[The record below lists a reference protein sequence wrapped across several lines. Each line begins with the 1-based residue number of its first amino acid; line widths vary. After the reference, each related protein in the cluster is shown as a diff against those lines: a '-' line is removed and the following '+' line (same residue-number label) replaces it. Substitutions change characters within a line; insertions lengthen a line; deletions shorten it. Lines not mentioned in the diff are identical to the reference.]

1 VKSRNFRSWINH
13 QYLLPITNYSRNTL
27 SFRIC
32 LAGALV
38 SILVWPNIALA
49 GTPPGDTAETMETI
63 RKKHDLPALAVAVVK
78 DGKICDRAAV
88 GVRKYGDP
96 TPVTINDQFHIGSCT
111 KSMTATLTAMFI
123 EEGKLRWDTTIAEAL
138 PDLKG
143 KMDTQFETVTVMQLL
158 THRGGVPGV
167 PPSTAWNRAWEKRGT
182 ATEQRREFVASVL
195 SQPPEAKPGTRFI
208 YSNQGYAIVG
218 VMLEKIANRPWE
230 TLITERLFEPLKMK
244 SAGFGV
250 PGTIGKVD
258 EPWGHVHEGSKIKPI
273 QSDNPPAIGPAGT
286 VHCSLEDMARYT
298 MIHLGHGQGDA
309 LLKPESFRKLHTPP
323 EGAEYACGWGI
334 AKRGWAGGNALTHAG
349 SNTQWFLVMWLAPEK
364 NFSVVAATNI
374 AGPDAE
380 KGCDE
385 VAAAMI
391 KKWLAD

>member
-1 VKSRNFRSWINH
+1 MI
-13 QYLLPITNYSRNTL
+13 LPIC
-27 SFRIC
+27 F
-32 LAGALV
+32 AGALV
-38 SILVWPNIALA
+38 SVLMLPNVSLA
-49 GTPPGDTAETMETI
+49 SSLDATAATLETI

-78 DGKICDRAAV
+78 DGKICDHAAV
-88 GVRKYGDP
+88 GVRKFGDP
-96 TPVTINDQFHIGSCT
+96 TPVTIEDQFHIGSCT
-111 KSMTATLTAMFI
+111 KSMTATLTAMFV
-123 EEGKLRWDTTIAEAL
+123 EEGKLRWDSTIAEVL
-138 PDLKG
+138 PGLKG
-143 KMDTQFETVTVMQLL
+143 KMDKQYESVTVEQML
-158 THRGGVPGV
+158 THRGGVPGK
-167 PPSTAWNRAWEKRGT
+167 PPPAAWARAWLKEGT
-182 ATEQRREFVASVL
+182 PREQRLEFITSVL

-218 VMLEKIANRPWE
+218 VMLEKITDKPWE

-258 EPWGHVHEGSKIKPI
+258 QPWGHVHEGSTIKPF
-273 QSDNPPAIGPAGT
+273 QSDNPPAIGPAGI
-286 VHCSLEDMARYT
+286 VYCSLEDMARYT

-309 LLKPESFRKLHTPP
+309 LLKPETFRKLHTPP
-323 EGAEYACGWGI
+323 EGADYACGWGI

-349 SNTQWFLVMWLAPEK
+349 SNTMWFLVMWLAPEK

>member
-1 VKSRNFRSWINH
+1 MACFEKAFG
-13 QYLLPITNYSRNTL
+13 YSRHAMRFL
-27 SFRIC
+27 LC

-38 SILVWPNIALA
+38 FMFPLSNSTLA
-49 GTPPGDTAETMETI
+49 GTSPGDSAQILEPI

-96 TPVTINDQFHIGSCT
+96 TPVTIDDQFHIGSCT

-123 EEGKLRWDTTIAEAL
+123 EEGKLRWDSTIAEVL

-143 KMDTQFETVTVMQLL
+143 KMDAQYESVTVEQLL
-158 THRGGVPGV
+158 THRGGVPGK
-167 PPSTAWNRAWEKRGT
+167 PPSAAWAEARLKKGT
-182 ATEQRREFVASVL
+182 PQEQRRKFITAVL
-195 SQPPEAKPGTRFI
+195 SQPPEAKPGTRLI

-218 VMLEKIANRPWE
+218 AMLEKIADRPWE
-230 TLITERLFEPLKMK
+230 TLITERLFQPLKMK

-258 EPWGHVHEGSKIKPI
+258 QPWGHTRVGSKITPV
-273 QSDNPPAIGPAGT
+273 QSDNPPAIGPAGI

-298 MIHLGHGQGDA
+298 MIHLGHGAGDT

-323 EGAEYACGWGI
+323 EGADYACGWGTP
-334 AKRGWAGGNALTHAG
+334 KRGWAGGTALTHAG
-349 SNTQWFLVMWLAPEK
+349 SNTMWYLVMWLAPEK
-364 NFSVVAATNI
+364 NFSVISATNI

>member
-1 VKSRNFRSWINH
+1 MNF
-13 QYLLPITNYSRNTL
+13 P
-27 SFRIC
+27 IC

-38 SILVWPNIALA
+38 SMFLLPNGAPA
-49 GTPPGDTAETMETI
+49 GTPPGDTAQILESI
-63 RKKHDLPALAVAVVK
+63 RKKHDLPALAVVVVK

-96 TPVTINDQFHIGSCT
+96 TPVTIDEQFHIGSCT

-123 EEGKLRWDTTIAEAL
+123 EEGKLRWDSTIAELL
-138 PDLKG
+138 PELKG
-143 KMDTQFETVTVMQLL
+143 KMDKQYETVTVEQLL
-158 THRGGVPGV
+158 THRGGVPGK
-167 PPSTAWNRAWEKRGT
+167 PPPTAWAEARLKKGSPR
-182 ATEQRREFVASVL
+182 EQRRKFVAEVL
-195 SQPPEAKPGTRFI
+195 AQPPEAKPGTQFI

-218 VMLEKIANRPWE
+218 AMLEKISNKPWE
-230 TLITERLFEPLKMK
+230 ALIAERLFEPLKMK

-250 PGTIGKVD
+250 PGTMGKVD
-258 EPWGHVHEGSKIKPI
+258 QPWGHVREGSKITPI

-323 EGAEYACGWGI
+323 EGADYACGWGCY
-334 AKRGWAGGNALTHAG
+334 KRSWAGGNALAHSG
-349 SNTQWFLVMWLAPEK
+349 SNTMWFLVMWLAPEK
-364 NFSVVAATNI
+364 NFSVIAATNI
-374 AGPDAE
+374 AGNDAE

>member
-1 VKSRNFRSWINH
+1 MRF
-13 QYLLPITNYSRNTL
+13 P
-27 SFRIC
+27 IC
-32 LAGALV
+32 LAGALA
-38 SILVWPNIALA
+38 SILVFSNNAFAADPV
-49 GTPPGDTAETMETI
+49 GDTAQILEPI
-63 RKKHDLPALAVAVVK
+63 RKKHNLPALAVAVVK

-96 TPVTINDQFHIGSCT
+96 TPVTTDDQFHIGSCT
-111 KSMTATLTAMFI
+111 KSMTATLAAMFI
-123 EEGKLRWDTTIAEAL
+123 EESKLRWDSTIAEAF

-143 KMDTQFETVTVMQLL
+143 KMDAQYENVTVQQLL
-158 THRGGVPGV
+158 THRGGVPGSA
-167 PPSTAWNRAWEKRGT
+167 PSAAWTKARSKQGAIR
-182 ATEQRREFVASVL
+182 EQRLEFITSVL

-208 YSNQGYAIVG
+208 YSNQGYTIVG
-218 VMLEKIANRPWE
+218 VMLEKIADKPWE

-250 PGTIGKVD
+250 PGAMGKVD
-258 EPWGHVHEGSKIKPI
+258 QPWGHVRKGSDITPI

-298 MIHLGHGQGDA
+298 MIHLGHGAGDT

-323 EGAEYACGWGI
+323 EGADYACGWGV

-349 SNTQWFLVMWLAPEK
+349 SNTMWFLVMWLAPEK

-391 KKWLAD
+391 KKWLSE

>member
-1 VKSRNFRSWINH
+1 MRFR
-13 QYLLPITNYSRNTL
+13 YSRRTMT
-27 SFRIC
+27 SPIC
-32 LAGALV
+32 LAGVLIPT
-38 SILVWPNIALA
+38 ILLSNLALA
-49 GTPPGDTAETMETI
+49 GEPSDTAQTLESI

-88 GVRKYGDP
+88 GVRKFGDP
-96 TPVTINDQFHIGSCT
+96 TPITIDDQFHVGSCT

-123 EEGKLRWDTTIAEAL
+123 EEGKLRWDSTIAEVL
-138 PDLKG
+138 PELKG
-143 KMDTQFETVTVMQLL
+143 KMDKQYEEVTVTQLL
-158 THRGGVPGV
+158 THRGGVPGS
-167 PPSTAWNRAWEKRGT
+167 PPSAAWKRAWEQRGT
-182 ATEQRREFVASVL
+182 ATEQRKEFIASVL
-195 SQPPEAKPGTRFI
+195 GHLPAAKPGTRFI

-218 VMLEKIANRPWE
+218 VMLEEIANKPWE

-250 PGTIGKVD
+250 PGTMGKLD
-258 EPWGHVHEGSKIKPI
+258 QPWGHVRADGKIKPI

-298 MIHLGHGQGDA
+298 AIHLGHGQGDA

-323 EGAEYACGWGI
+323 EDADYACGWGI

>member
-1 VKSRNFRSWINH
+1 MRF
-13 QYLLPITNYSRNTL
+13 P
-27 SFRIC
+27 IC
-32 LAGALV
+32 LAA
-38 SILVWPNIALA
+38 SILMFSTSAFAADSL
-49 GTPPGDTAETMETI
+49 GDTAQILEPI
-63 RKKHDLPALAVAVVK
+63 RKKHNLPALAVAVVK
-78 DGKICDRAAV
+78 EGKICDRAAV
-88 GVRKYGDP
+88 GVRKYGEP
-96 TPVTINDQFHIGSCT
+96 TPVTIDDQFHIGSCT
-111 KSMTATLTAMFI
+111 KSMTATLAAMFI
-123 EEGKLRWDTTIAEAL
+123 EEGKLRWDSTIAELL

-143 KMDTQFETVTVMQLL
+143 KMNAQYESVTVEQLL
-158 THRGGVPGV
+158 THRGGVPGS
-167 PPSTAWNRAWEKRGT
+167 PPSAAWVKARSNQGT
-182 ATEQRREFVASVL
+182 PREQRREFITSVL
-195 SQPPEAKPGTRFI
+195 GQPPEAKPGTRFI

-218 VMLEKIANRPWE
+218 VMLEKIADKPWE

-250 PGTIGKVD
+250 PGTMGKV
-258 EPWGHVHEGSKIKPI
+258 EQPWGHTRHGSNITPI

-298 MIHLGHGQGDA
+298 MIHLGHGAGDA

-323 EGAEYACGWGI
+323 EGADYACGWGV

-349 SNTQWFLVMWLAPEK
+349 SNTMWFLVMWLAPEK
-364 NFSVVAATNI
+364 NFSVVVATNI

-385 VAAAMI
+385 VAASMI

>member
-1 VKSRNFRSWINH
+1 M
-13 QYLLPITNYSRNTL
+13 
-27 SFRIC
+27 SFPIC
-32 LAGALV
+32 LAGALASV
-38 SILVWPNIALA
+38 LMFSNCAFAGAPAADTVQILKP
-49 GTPPGDTAETMETI
+49 I
-63 RKKHDLPALAVAVVK
+63 RKKHNLPALAVAVVK

-88 GVRKYGDP
+88 GVRKFEDP
-96 TPVTINDQFHIGSCT
+96 TPVTIDDQFHIGSCT
-111 KSMTATLTAMFI
+111 KSMTATLAAMFI
-123 EEGKLRWDTTIAEAL
+123 EEGKLRWNSTIVEAL

-143 KMDTQFETVTVMQLL
+143 KMNAQYESVTVEQLL
-158 THRGGVPGV
+158 THRGGVPGSA
-167 PPSTAWNRAWEKRGT
+167 PSEAWTKARSKQGT
-182 ATEQRREFVASVL
+182 PREQRREFITSVL
-195 SQPPEAKPGTRFI
+195 SKPPEAKPGTRFI

-218 VMLEKIANRPWE
+218 VMLEKIADKPWE
-230 TLITERLFEPLKMK
+230 ALITERLFEPLKMK

-250 PGTIGKVD
+250 PGAMGKI
-258 EPWGHVHEGSKIKPI
+258 EQPWGHVRKGSDITPI

-298 MIHLGHGQGDA
+298 MIHLGHGAGDT

-323 EGAEYACGWGI
+323 EGADYACGWGI

-349 SNTQWFLVMWLAPEK
+349 SNTMWFLVMWLAPEK